1 MTKLTV
7 RIVDSDLKDLL
18 PPESAL
24 PDISTSSSR
33 NQRFNFQTELRMKKA
48 KPTAL
53 VYLSFETIDISNNQI
68 RVVGYS
74 YFPLFIDTRQG
85 MPATVDSIT
94 QISPHVGLYQMPIY
108 WARVKEETPFTYE
121 RFVYLERVPT
131 ASVLIRVLKAPMDDA
146 GKAVSTKGLP
156 ADQRQGRLV
165 AAPEYDEGVY
175 STQYF
180 QCSDD
185 EKAVM
190 TLRRQ
195 RPDAPMEATVQ
206 RLLLAHYRG

>member
-1 MTKLTV
+1 
-7 RIVDSDLKDLL
+7 
-18 PPESAL
+18 
-24 PDISTSSSR
+24 
-33 NQRFNFQTELRMKKA
+33 
-48 KPTAL
+48 
-53 VYLSFETIDISNNQI
+53 
-68 RVVGYS
+68 
-74 YFPLFIDTRQG
+74 
-85 MPATVDSIT
+85 
-94 QISPHVGLYQMPIY
+94 MPIY

-131 ASVLIRVLKAPMDDA
+131 ASVLIRVLKAPVDDA

-206 RLLLAHYRG
+206 RLLLTH